1 MSSKQNMIIPK
12 AMICVCVWPLLLSEM
27 DPASEDSE
35 ILNSR
40 SSKFG
45 KNIDELINL
54 SDSSL

>member
-1 MSSKQNMIIPK
+1 MIIPK